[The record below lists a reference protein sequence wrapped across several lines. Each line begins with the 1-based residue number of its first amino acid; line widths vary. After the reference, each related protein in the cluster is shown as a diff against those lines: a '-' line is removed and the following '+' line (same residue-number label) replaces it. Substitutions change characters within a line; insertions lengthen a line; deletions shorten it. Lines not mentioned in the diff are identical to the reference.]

1 MTSVIRAVSLHGSGG
16 NCVSPS
22 LLSGRTVSEMSRR
35 KQFLES
41 VHHEHVQD
49 FLNFIRMHV
58 SHVYNALSVSLNAFN
73 D

>member
-1 MTSVIRAVSLHGSGG
+1 
-16 NCVSPS
+16 
-22 LLSGRTVSEMSRR
+22 MSRR

-49 FLNFIRMHV
+49 FLNFIRIHV

-73 D
+73 DKTKCIECAV